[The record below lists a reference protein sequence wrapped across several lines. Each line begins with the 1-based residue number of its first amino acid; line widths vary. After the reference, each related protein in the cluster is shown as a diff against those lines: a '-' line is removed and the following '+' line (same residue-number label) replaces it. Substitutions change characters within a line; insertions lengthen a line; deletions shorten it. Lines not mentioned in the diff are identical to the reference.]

1 MPGDIRKFF
10 EPAGPAAKK
19 KQEEVELAPGGGDT
33 RKCSQSISHAQKPRD
48 RHQNQVCSMLW
59 TQVAILANLDLAKIA
74 QNGHFGH
81 SGQSGVSG
89 NGLNRFPMPKNLGI
103 DTKIKSLTC
112 SEPKLQFKPFYPN

>member
-19 KQEEVELAPGGGDT
+19 KQEEVELAPGGDT

-59 TQVAILANLDLAKIA
+59 TQVTILANSDLAKI
-74 QNGHFGH
+74 
-81 SGQSGVSG
+81 
-89 NGLNRFPMPKNLGI
+89 PKMAILATQVNLGCLEMVSI
-103 DTKIKSLTC
+103 DFPC
-112 SEPKLQFKPFYPN
+112 PNPLA